1 MLAIWYYRFLDHQKD
16 KSYTYTYIEKHDANE
31 MG

>member
-1 MLAIWYYRFLDHQKD
+1 MLYGIMGFLIIKKD

-31 MG
+31 TG